1 MGWIM
6 KCMLALLSLLI
17 VSTGGWAQAAT
28 DGGFLAKAKN
38 RLQGTVQHSARNLK
52 PFGKDFD
59 SDKALKDSQA
69 AIGRGL
75 ADDAFHDRNGKRVK
89 LSDLRGHPLLISMIY
104 TSCFHICPTTTKN
117 LANAVKSARSTVGED
132 KFSIVT
138 IGFDALHDTPE
149 RMRAFARQQGV
160 NGERN
165 WAFLSTDKTTI
176 ARLAANMGFL
186 FKPSSKGFDHLIQ
199 LTIVDANGRIYRQIY
214 GMDFDPDILTETIK
228 ELVFGRSIESLSLSS
243 LVNKVRLYCTHYDPA
258 TGTYQFNYGMVFGMG
273 FGVLTLS
280 VTGFF
285 LVRFLRYS

>member
-1 MGWIM
+1 
-6 KCMLALLSLLI
+6 MLGLLSLLM

-28 DGGFLAKAKN
+28 DGGFLAKAKT
-38 RLQGTVQHSARNLK
+38 RLQGTVQHSAQNLK

-104 TSCFHICPTTTKN
+104 TSCFHICPATTKN
-117 LANAVKSARSTVGED
+117 LANAVRSARSAVGKD

-160 NGERN
+160 NGERD
-165 WAFLSTDKTTI
+165 WAFLSADKTTI
-176 ARLAANMGFL
+176 AHLAANMGFL

-214 GMDFDPDILTETIK
+214 GMDFDPDLLTETMK
-228 ELVFGRSIESLSLSS
+228 ELVFGLSPETLSLSS
-243 LVNKVRLYCTHYDPA
+243 LVNKVRLYFTHYDPA
-258 TGTYQFNYGMVFGMG
+258 TGT
-273 FGVLTLS
+273 
-280 VTGFF
+280 
-285 LVRFLRYS
+285 